1 MLLRFIALVGFLLNI
16 AYAGH
21 LETVCKAAKQP
32 VPNNP
37 NSWQSNPPSFDQ
49 DYVTRRIS
57 DEEGT
62 RYVLEDFS
70 GNLLYESNEKIS
82 GVRKT
87 GDRLWLLAQYSI
99 LELSLSGELLEEH
112 PLVFNPIPNEPQA
125 RAFEFVGNLLIVARG
140 RGGLVAFNVETKK
153 IAWHTELPELPGSIP
168 VALAFD
174 GVDLQVLMTGNRE
187 GAFNGV
193 ATLAVDDAKL
203 LNQTAYDLRRAGVI
217 FPYAKAKWFNNSLII
232 NNGGWIHQIT
242 AKQLSIGKPIR
253 PRWFAVEVGGDAHL
267 HYMMLEGEFFFRDN
281 NLYGCGAFNERNGND
296 VTRAS
301 RLFIVPMD

>member
-1 MLLRFIALVGFLLNI
+1 MLLRFIALIGFLSSVS
-16 AYAGH
+16 YASH

-49 DYVTRRIS
+49 NYVTRRMS

-70 GNLLYESNEKIS
+70 GNLLFESSEKIS
-82 GVRKT
+82 GVSKT
-87 GDRLWLLAQYSI
+87 SDRLWLLAQYSI
-99 LELSLSGELLEEH
+99 LELTFSGELLEEH

-125 RAFEFVGNLLIVARG
+125 RAFALVKDLLIVARG
-140 RGGLVAFNVETKK
+140 QGGLVAFNIATKK
-153 IAWHTELPELPGSIP
+153 IAWHTELRELAGSIP

-174 GVDLQVLMTGNRE
+174 GINLQVLMTGNRE

-217 FPYAKAKWFNNSLII
+217 FPYAKAEWFNNSLII

-242 AKQLSIGKPIR
+242 AKQLNIGKPVR
-253 PRWFAVEVGGDAHL
+253 PRWIAVEAGDDTHL

-281 NLYGCGAFNERNGND
+281 SLYGCGVYNERNGND
-296 VTRAS
+296 ITRAA